1 MSSTGNS
8 PQKNPLR
15 RSRSEHMVAGVLGG
29 LGKHYDID
37 PVKIRIVYTL
47 LTIFSGAFPGICVY
61 LVLWFLIPLEDA

>member
-1 MSSTGNS
+1 MSSENAS
-8 PQKNPLR
+8 QKPLR
-15 RSRSEHMVAGVLGG
+15 RSRDDKMIAGVLGG

-37 PVKIRIVYTL
+37 PVKLRIVYAL